1 MLATS
6 CRRWLP
12 ALLAA
17 AALPAT
23 AANPPFE
30 LSRSYHLPSFPA
42 IDAGNIS
49 VVAAEVTQDG
59 LPDLLVSFGQ
69 VPVTVFV
76 AQPAA
81 RGGGFQPRPLSAI
94 SGHRPPR
101 LDRNLVA
108 AGPPNGTGSSRE
120 IVYGDSAHGLR
131 RLQWSGG
138 VANYTAS
145 SDRIELPA
153 YAGAVG
159 TVAGFAVADFNG
171 DGRSDV
177 AVLDLPDDSHF
188 DLRDRAVMAWGRIG
202 ASAVERSLATVP
214 GPYYLAVADFTND
227 AAHLPDLLIANT
239 VRDVGLSA
247 YDPLSQQMTLRR
259 TLTLPAATAIYSLA
273 AGDLDGDGDADA
285 LVQYAIGGQNR
296 WAIIENRGAEGL
308 VLGNTLE
315 FGGALNHCIADFN
328 ADGIA
333 DVLVEGR
340 TLELGL
346 GNLRYERTPQIAAE
360 LTYGQACADF
370 DGDGFIDFAVAVH
383 ADDSTMDLRI
393 YRYVDGW
400 DRLFANG
407 FD

>member
-1 MLATS
+1 MFATS
-6 CRRWLP
+6 RRRWLP

-17 AALPAT
+17 AAWPAV
-23 AANPPFE
+23 AANSPFQPG
-30 LSRSYHLPSFPA
+30 RSYHLPSFPG

-49 VVAAEVTQDG
+49 VVAAELTQDG
-59 LPDLLVSFGQ
+59 LPDLVVSFGQ

-94 SGHRPPR
+94 SGYRPPR
-101 LDRNLVA
+101 LDRSLVA

-120 IVYGDSAHGLR
+120 LVYADSAHGLR

-138 VANYTAS
+138 AANYTARN
-145 SDRIELPA
+145 DRIELPA
-153 YAGAVG
+153 YAGTVG

-177 AVLDLPDDSHF
+177 AILDLPDDSHF
-188 DLRDRAVMAWGRIG
+188 DLRDRAVMAWGRAG
-202 ASAVERSLATVP
+202 ASIVERSLATVP
-214 GPYYLAVADFTND
+214 GPYYFAVADFTND

-273 AGDLDGDGDADA
+273 AGDLDGDGDTDA
-285 LVQYAIGGQNR
+285 LVQYRVGGQSR
-296 WAIIENRGAEGL
+296 WGVIENRGAEGL
-308 VLGNTLE
+308 ALGSTLD

-328 ADGIA
+328 ADGIN

-340 TLELGL
+340 VLELGL
-346 GNLRYERTPQIAAE
+346 GSLRYEATPTIASG
-360 LTYGQACADF
+360 LTYGLACADF
-370 DGDGFIDFAVAVH
+370 DGDGYVDFAVAEH
-383 ADDSTMDLRI
+383 ADDDTMELRV
-393 YRYVDGW
+393 YRYVAGW
-400 DRLFANG
+400 DRLFADG